1 MLWLVLFY
9 TSEFFKLFLNRVH
22 SQRYILHY
30 DLVYTSGKHTLSWVL
45 QNTVYSYLVWCILM
59 FFTLLCL
66 LIFLFLSTLISE
78 FAKESQSRV
87 WNHCYGDSSSY
98 SITQNYSLTK
108 LNVFSNFLLDPPA
121 SSCHPST
128 HTPLVGVNQR
138 PAQVELC
145 SNTLCKGVFI
155 VSTWRSSLDSSC
167 SLRCHWGYDVEYSS
181 ICKILLPYNLKYSKF
196 QKTPDC
202 KGVREKIVDLCM

>member
-9 TSEFFKLFLNRVH
+9 TSEFFKLFLNRVY

-30 DLVYTSGKHTLSWVL
+30 VLVYTSGKHTLSWVL
-45 QNTVYSYLVWCILM
+45 QNTVYPYLVWCILM

-155 VSTWRSSLDSSC
+155 VSTWRSSLDSGC
-167 SLRCHWGYDVEYSS
+167 SSWEVIY
-181 ICKILLPYNLKYSKF
+181 IKKKKKKKKIKRLFSLHSTLLPAIHQNSF
-196 QKTPDC
+196 H
-202 KGVREKIVDLCM
+202 G